1 MLDELYISRQL
12 ILLFYLLKFLDRL
25 RFSNLDILHLNKI
38 ISIKQINNKRIINLM
53 VHKLQE
59 EFDVFYKIFL
69 IPTEDNMDEFQ
80 LD

>member
-12 ILLFYLLKFLDRL
+12 ILLFYLLKFPDRL

-38 ISIKQINNKRIINLM
+38 ISIKQINSKRIINLM

-59 EFDVFYKIFL
+59 EFDVFYKILL